1 MAFITDGGGN
11 VISFAE
17 YTDIL
22 QKDQRLLE
30 SNIIKIP
37 AESGFNDVTDFLE
50 DVLEKSTD
58 RILLK
63 LKASTWWQSY
73 NAYVGNPISNLNS
86 LPNVNPNL
94 IDPGDKLN
102 RRQQFTDLCVYYAFA
117 QYVLPLIADFGNPES
132 EEVSKIQY
140 YDAKFNDLFNE
151 LIAIAD
157 WYDYDNSGTVDAD
170 EKAITYARTRRTR
183 SRRSIVQVR

>member
-11 VISFAE
+11 VVSFAE

-132 EEVSKIQY
+132 EEVSKITY

>member
-11 VISFAE
+11 VLSFAE
-17 YTDIL
+17 YTDLL

-37 AESGFNDVTDFLE
+37 AESGFADVTDFLE
-50 DVLEKSTD
+50 DICEKSTD

-73 NAYVGNPISNLNS
+73 NSYVGNPITNLNA

-94 IDPGDKLN
+94 IDPGNKLN

-117 QYVLPLIADFGNPES
+117 QYILPLIADFGNPES
-132 EEVSKIQY
+132 EEVSKITY

>member
-11 VISFAE
+11 VLSFAE
-17 YTDIL
+17 YTDLL

-37 AESGFNDVTDFLE
+37 AESGFADVTDFLE
-50 DVLEKSTD
+50 DICEKSTD

-73 NAYVGNPISNLNS
+73 NAYVGNPISNLNA

-94 IDPGDKLN
+94 IDPANKLN

-117 QYVLPLIADFGNPES
+117 QYILPLIADFGNPES
-132 EEVSKIQY
+132 EEVSKITY

-157 WYDYDNSGTVDAD
+157 WYDYDASGTVDAD

>member
-1 MAFITDGGGN
+1 MAFITDGSGN

-30 SNIIKIP
+30 SNNIKIP
-37 AESGFNDVTDFLE
+37 AESGFATVTEFLE

-63 LKASTWWQSY
+63 LKASTWWQAY
-73 NAYVGNPISNLNS
+73 NAYVGTPISNLNA
-86 LPNVNPNL
+86 LPNVNPNR
-94 IDPGDKLN
+94 IDPGNKLN

-132 EEVSKIQY
+132 EEVSKITY

-157 WYDYDNSGTVDAD
+157 WYDADGDGTVQSD
-170 EKAITYARTRRTR
+170 EKAITYARTRRSR
-183 SRRSIVQVR
+183 SRRNVVVIR

>member
-11 VISFAE
+11 VLSFAE
-17 YTDIL
+17 YTDLL

-37 AESGFNDVTDFLE
+37 AESGFADVTDFLE
-50 DVLEKSTD
+50 DILEKSTD

-73 NAYVGNPISNLNS
+73 NAYVGNPISNLNA

-94 IDPGDKLN
+94 IDPANKLN

-157 WYDYDNSGTVDAD
+157 WYDYDASGTVDAD

>member
-11 VISFAE
+11 VLSFAE
-17 YTDIL
+17 YTDLL

-37 AESGFNDVTDFLE
+37 AESGFADVTDFLE
-50 DVLEKSTD
+50 DICEKSTD

-73 NAYVGNPISNLNS
+73 NAYVGNPISNLNA

-94 IDPGDKLN
+94 IDPANKLN

-117 QYVLPLIADFGNPES
+117 QYILPLIADFGNPES
-132 EEVSKIQY
+132 EEVSKITY